1 MVDINLECVHQIEP
15 KTRSTGKQQKKAYLE
30 AVRILLVLLENVLAQ
45 PDNSKFRTIRLE
57 NKAIKEKL
65 LTLPGCEKLLEAI
78 GFVRAPASNA
88 FTLPTGVS
96 LQQVRKYRD
105 ALSDRRSAWLSETV
119 PKSPPQQS
127 SVSNTPSPLFIK
139 PSVEYRQRIAFPR
152 VLRTTNFFLQ
162 SLELYSDA
170 VMQYEDELLLAT
182 GRTLIPVDELTER
195 ATEKL
200 TEIQERIALGECEEK
215 EPDVRDLLLV
225 ELVNWFSTQ
234 FFQWVNNIPCRVCG
248 SEESKLRRTQR
259 EGDVR
264 VEINVCCG
272 QESKFYRYNDISQLL
287 VSRKGRC
294 GEYANCF
301 TFLCRTL
308 DYDARIVHSH
318 FDHVWSEVYSEAQM
332 RWLHVDPSEN
342 VVDSPLMYQHGW
354 KRHIDY
360 VLAYSRD
367 DIQDVTWRYTN
378 DHQKIL
384 QLRKLCTEKEMVQA
398 LVEIRTKRRRN
409 CTAERKI
416 LLGQLNM
423 REVIGLTVDR
433 KPTEHEL
440 KGRSSGSLSWRQSRG
455 EHTFTN
461 VYLQIFVFNLNE
473 VEMQKRQLNLR
484 YSCATDTYERY
495 AKDKGDVTILNT
507 YKSWQNALFSSKNI
521 FRKVEHDWK
530 MAYLA
535 RLEDTEGGEI
545 VWKFDFSKTNLQV
558 KSYNLVFET
567 KTFVDGKITVTV
579 EAMDG
584 SSSVDNANGF
594 QIVAKLTGGKGD
606 MAWQHTQLFRQ
617 SLNSRDYPFEL
628 EVELH

>member
-15 KTRSTGKQQKKAYLE
+15 QTHSTGKQQREAYLE
-30 AVRILLVLLENVLAQ
+30 AARILIVLLENVLAQ

-65 LTLPGCEKLLEAI
+65 LTLPGCERLLDAI
-78 GFVRAPASNA
+78 GFVRAPDSNS

-105 ALSDRRSAWLSETV
+105 ALSERRSAWLKRNV
-119 PKSPPQQS
+119 AKSPPQQS
-127 SVSNTPSPLFIK
+127 FVSNTLSPLFIK

-152 VLRTTNFFLQ
+152 VLRTSNHFLQ
-162 SLELYSDA
+162 SLELFSDA
-170 VMQYEDELLLAT
+170 VMQYEDRLLLAT
-182 GRTLIPVDELTER
+182 GRSLIPVDELTEK
-195 ATEKL
+195 ASEKL
-200 TEIQERIALGECEEK
+200 IEMQERIALGECQEK
-215 EPDVRDLLLV
+215 EPCVRDLLLV
-225 ELVNWFSTQ
+225 ELVNWFKTQ

-264 VEINVCCG
+264 VEINFCCG
-272 QESKFYRYNDISQLL
+272 QENKFYRYNDISQLL

-301 TFLCRTL
+301 TFLCRAL
-308 DYDARIVHSH
+308 DYDVRIVHSH

-332 RWLHVDPSEN
+332 RWMHVDPSEN

-360 VLAYSRD
+360 VFAYSRD

-384 QLRKLCTEKEMVQA
+384 QWRKLCTEKEIVQA
-398 LVEIRTKRRRN
+398 LQEIRTKRRSN

-416 LLGQLNM
+416 FLGYRDM
-423 REVIGLTVDR
+423 CEVIGMTVDR
-433 KPTEHEL
+433 KPTENEL

-461 VYLQIFVFNLNE
+461 IFVFNLNKTE
-473 VEMQKRQLNLR
+473 LQKRQLNLR

-495 AKDKGDVTILNT
+495 VKDERGVTILST
-507 YKSWQNALFSSKNI
+507 YKSWQKAQFSSKNI

-535 RLEDTEGGEI
+535 RLENTEDGEI
-545 VWKFDFSKTNLQV
+545 VWKFDFSKTNLKV
-558 KSYNLVFET
+558 KFYNLVFET
-567 KTFVDGKITVTV
+567 KTFGDGKIEVTV
-579 EAMDG
+579 EPIDG
-584 SSSVDNANGF
+584 SSSVENGNGF

-606 MAWQHTQLFRQ
+606 VAWQHTQLFRQ
-617 SLNSRDYPFEL
+617 SLNSRNYPFEL

>member
-15 KTRSTGKQQKKAYLE
+15 KTRSTGQQQQGLKEAYLE

-45 PDNSKFRTIRLE
+45 PENSKFRTIRLE

-65 LTLPGCEKLLEAI
+65 LTLPGCERLLDAI
-78 GFVRAPASNA
+78 GFIRAPESNVY
-88 FTLPTGVS
+88 TLPTDVS
-96 LQQVRKYRD
+96 LQQVQKYRD
-105 ALSDRRSAWLSETV
+105 ALSERRSAWLSGTL
-119 PKSPPQQS
+119 PKSPPQHS
-127 SVSNTPSPLFIK
+127 AASNTLSPLFIK

-152 VLRTTNFFLQ
+152 VL

-182 GRTLIPVDELTER
+182 GRTLIPVEELTEK
-195 ATEKL
+195 ASEKL
-200 TEIQERIALGECEEK
+200 MEMQEQIASGECQEK
-215 EPDVRDLLLV
+215 EPCVRDLLLV
-225 ELVNWFSTQ
+225 ELVNWFNTQ

-248 SEESKLRRTQR
+248 SEEGKLRRTQK

-264 VEINVCCG
+264 VEVTVCCG

-301 TFLCRTL
+301 TFFCRCM

-318 FDHVWSEVYSEAQM
+318 FDHVWSEVYSDAQM

-384 QLRKLCTEKEMVQA
+384 QLRKLCSEKELVQT
-398 LVEIRTKRRRN
+398 LDQIRSKRRRN
-409 CTAERKI
+409 CTAERI
-416 LLGQLNM
+416 LFLGQRNM
-423 REVIGLTVDR
+423 CEVISLTLERV
-433 KPTEHEL
+433 PTENEL

-461 VYLQIFVFNLNE
+461 IFVFTLYE
-473 VEMQKRQLNLR
+473 AELKKRQLNLR

-495 AKDKGDVTILNT
+495 VNDTGVVTILDT
-507 YKSWQNALFSSKNI
+507 YKTWQKAQFSSKNV
-521 FRKVEHDWK
+521 FRKVERDWK

-535 RLEDTEGGEI
+535 RVEDTDSGEI
-545 VWKFDFSKTNLQV
+545 VWKFDFSKSCLKV
-558 KSYNLVFET
+558 KSYKLVFET
-567 KTFVDGKITVTV
+567 KTFGEGKITVTI
-579 EAMDG
+579 EAIDG
-584 SSSVDNANGF
+584 SASVENASGF

-606 MAWQHTQLFRQ
+606 VAWQHTQLFRQ

-628 EVELH
+628 HVELH